1 MGKIKFLAAAAMLAV
16 CSSASAQFSNSKG
29 GSQSSSVD
37 GKGWSTIYVQYNPST
52 ISIDETGVDDENFNA
67 FTVGYNRAISIS
79 SSAPF
84 YVDLGGALQYS
95 FKSKD
100 MLDWYADVYEPS
112 KDKDELEKDVDPK
125 EKYNM
130 LSLKVPVSIMYD
142 WKVNN
147 SNVHITPF
155 AGITM
160 RYNIFGNKKKEYNF
174 SSDYKKKLIAEYGKK
189 DFEKV
194 FSEKSLDLFDKK
206 DMGSKDATW
215 NRFQFGW
222 QLGVN
227 ARFNDKFLIGASYG
241 SDFSEIYKKAKISA
255 WSIQLGYTF

>member
-1 MGKIKFLAAAAMLAV
+1 M
-16 CSSASAQFSNSKG
+16 
-29 GSQSSSVD
+29 
-37 GKGWSTIYVQYNPST
+37 
-52 ISIDETGVDDENFNA
+52 
-67 FTVGYNRAISIS
+67 
-79 SSAPF
+79 
-84 YVDLGGALQYS
+84 QYS
-95 FKSKD
+95 FKSVDMPDGWAYLKD
-100 MLDWYADVYEPS
+100 LDE
-112 KDKDELEKDVDPK
+112 DKVDP
-125 EKYNM
+125 EQKYNM

-142 WKVNN
+142 WKINN
-147 SNVHITPF
+147 SNVHIAPF

-160 RYNIFGNKKKEYNF
+160 RYNIFGNKKMEYNF
-174 SSDYKKKLIAEYGKK
+174 NSDYKKKLIEEYGGKR
-189 DFEKV
+189 DFEEE

-241 SDFSEIYKKAKISA
+241 SDFSEICKKAKISA

>member
-37 GKGWSTIYVQYNPST
+37 SKGWSTIYVQYNPST
-52 ISIDETGVDDENFNA
+52 ISIDVTGADDENFNA

-79 SSAPF
+79 SSAPL
-84 YVDLGGALQYS
+84 YVELGGALQYS

-100 MLDWYADVYEPS
+100 ILDWYAGKYEPGE
-112 KDKDELEKDVDPK
+112 DKDEIGKDVDPK
-125 EKYNM
+125 QKYNM

-142 WKVNN
+142 LKINN
-147 SNVHITPF
+147 SNVHIAPF

-160 RYNIFGNKKKEYNF
+160 RYNIFGNTKKEYNF
-174 SSDYKKKLIAEYGKK
+174 SSDYKEDLIDIYGKK
-189 DFEKV
+189 NFEKT
-194 FSEKSLDLFDKK
+194 FSEESFDLFDKK

-241 SDFSEIYKKAKISA
+241 SDFSEICKKAKISA

>member
-1 MGKIKFLAAAAMLAV
+1 MGKIKFMAAAAMLAV
-16 CSSASAQFSNSKG
+16 CSSASAQFSNTKG

-37 GKGWSTIYVQYNPST
+37 SKGWSTIYVQYNPST
-52 ISIDETGVDDENFNA
+52 ISIDVTGVDDESFNA

-84 YVDLGGALQYS
+84 YVELGGALQYS

-100 MLDWYADVYEPS
+100 MLDEIADVKSLDE
-112 KDKDELEKDVDPK
+112 DKVDP
-125 EKYNM
+125 EQKYNM

-142 WKVNN
+142 WKINN
-147 SNVHITPF
+147 SNVHIAPF

-160 RYNIFGNKKKEYNF
+160 RYNIFGNKKMEYNF
-174 SSDYKKKLIAEYGKK
+174 DSDYKDDLIDIFGKK
-189 DFEKV
+189 YFEEK

-227 ARFNDKFLIGASYG
+227 VRFNDKFLIGASYG
-241 SDFSEIYKKAKISA
+241 SDFSEICKKAKISA

>member
-37 GKGWSTIYVQYNPST
+37 SKGWSTIYVQYNPST

-84 YVDLGGALQYS
+84 YVELGGALQYS
-95 FKSKD
+95 FKSVDMPDGWAYLKD
-100 MLDWYADVYEPS
+100 LDE
-112 KDKDELEKDVDPK
+112 DKVDP
-125 EKYNM
+125 EQKYNM

-142 WKVNN
+142 WKINN
-147 SNVHITPF
+147 SNVHIAPF

-160 RYNIFGNKKKEYNF
+160 RYNIFGNKKMEYNF
-174 SSDYKKKLIAEYGKK
+174 NSDYKKKLIEEYGGKR
-189 DFEKV
+189 DFEEE

-241 SDFSEIYKKAKISA
+241 SDFSEISKKAKISA
-255 WSIQLGYTF
+255 WSIQIGYTF

>member
-37 GKGWSTIYVQYNPST
+37 SKGWSTIYVQYNPST
-52 ISIDETGVDDENFNA
+52 ISIDVTGADDENFNA

-79 SSAPF
+79 GSAPL
-84 YVDLGGALQYS
+84 YVELGGALQYS
-95 FKSKD
+95 FKSVDMPDGWAYLKD
-100 MLDWYADVYEPS
+100 LVLDE
-112 KDKDELEKDVDPK
+112 DKVDP
-125 EKYNM
+125 EQKYNM

-142 WKVNN
+142 WKINN
-147 SNVHITPF
+147 SNVHIAPF

-160 RYNIFGNKKKEYNF
+160 RYNIFGNKKMEYNF
-174 SSDYKKKLIAEYGKK
+174 DSDFKKTLIDEYGKTT
-189 DFEKV
+189 FEKT
-194 FSEKSLDLFDKK
+194 FSEESLDLFDKK

>member
-37 GKGWSTIYVQYNPST
+37 SKGWSTIYVQYNPST
-52 ISIDETGVDDENFNA
+52 ISIDVTGVDDENFNA

-79 SSAPF
+79 GSAPL
-84 YVDLGGALQYS
+84 YVELGGALQYS

-100 MLDWYADVYEPS
+100 MLDEWADGT
-112 KDKDELEKDVDPK
+112 DVDADQLGKYMDPK
-125 EKYNM
+125 EKFNM

-142 WKVNN
+142 WKINN
-147 SNVHITPF
+147 SNVHIAPF

-160 RYNIFGNKKKEYNF
+160 RYNIFGNKKMEYNF
-174 SSDYKKKLIAEYGKK
+174 DSDFKKALIDKYGKK
-189 DFEKV
+189 NFEET

-241 SDFSEIYKKAKISA
+241 SDFSEICKKAKISA
-255 WSIQLGYTF
+255 WSIQIGYTF